1 MWNCE
6 NIWHSAAGFCT
17 TLSVPCLRKMR
28 RFLAKSPGFLG
39 YIGNLGDFWLGL
51 LLNLPKEGDLNQGQI
66 SNFAGLK
73 RKQFVNGM
81 VKFVKVKIYR
91 NCRFLL
97 TIFT

>member
-1 MWNCE
+1 
-6 NIWHSAAGFCT
+6 
-17 TLSVPCLRKMR
+17 MR

-81 VKFVKVKIYR
+81 VKLVKVKIYR